1 MAITIR
7 KMSCPYDC
15 PSTCGLLAEIE
26 NGRIVKVKN
35 DKTHP
40 VSKNGICRKMQHYEQ
55 DIYSMDRLM
64 KPMRRVGKKGEG
76 KFEPISWNEAV
87 REITDHFKDIIEKW
101 GSEAILPCVYS
112 GVMSDIQRNCGDAF
126 FNRMGALE
134 LVKTLC
140 SSAKGAGYDAVV
152 GKTGCLEPT
161 ELNDSDL
168 YLIWSCNMAATRLQT
183 LADLQKP
190 ANRHKKKILIDV
202 YPNPTAAYCDQ
213 VITIKAGTDGA
224 LALAMMNVL
233 KNEHLVDKS
242 FVGKYTSGY
251 PEFAETLDAY
261 TTEWA
266 ESETGIPAEVIRQL
280 AREFGEAKAPAI
292 ILGSGNSRHGNGG
305 MTVRLITILSALTGA
320 WQHPGGGLCGCTPID
335 TDYVNK
341 SLITRPDFREKA
353 ARKININ
360 QIGQAL
366 AMEGKEA
373 VRGFYVYG
381 CNPANTVSDQQLILK
396 GLEREDLFTVVH
408 ERFMTDT
415 ARYADILLPATFS
428 VEQTDIYRA
437 YGYCTLGTGRKLV
450 DAPGECKSNWDT
462 FCLLAKGMGYS
473 EDYFDKS
480 EDEMLDI
487 LLSHPTKAIAETSD
501 EAKETLRQGGS
512 VVLPFSDHL
521 VFGTETGKMM
531 IVNEKLAEPMPH
543 YTADY
548 SAKCQDWPLHLVAAP
563 SVWSLNSTF
572 LDREQL
578 MTFRKGMTLWLNPE
592 DAKVRKIEDG
602 MSVIAFNELGEVQF
616 TACIDQR
623 VAVGN
628 AVSEGVFASHQTQN
642 GCGFNTLTHGRLSDI
657 GAATTMNDNRIDIRP
672 LSIEDS
678 R

>member
-112 GVMSDIQRNCGDAF
+112 GVMSDIQRSCGDAF

-261 TTEWA
+261 TPEWA

-473 EDYFDKS
+473 DDYFDRS

-521 VFGTETGKMM
+521 AFGTETGKMM

-578 MTFRKGMTLWLNPE
+578 MTSRKGMTLWLNPE

-628 AVSEGVFASHQTQN
+628 AV
-642 GCGFNTLTHGRLSDI
+642 
-657 GAATTMNDNRIDIRP
+657 
-672 LSIEDS
+672 
-678 R
+678 

>member
-112 GVMSDIQRNCGDAF
+112 GVMSDIQRSCGDAF

-261 TTEWA
+261 TPEWA

-353 ARKININ
+353 AKKININ

-473 EDYFDKS
+473 EDYFDRS

-487 LLSHPTKAIAETSD
+487 LLSHPTKAIAEISD

-521 VFGTETGKMM
+521 AFGTETGKMM

-578 MTFRKGMTLWLNPE
+578 MTSRKGMTLWLNPE

>member
-1 MAITIR
+1 MATTIH

-15 PSTCGLLAEIE
+15 PSTCGLEAEIE
-26 NGRIVKVKN
+26 DGRLIKVKN

-55 DIYSMDRLM
+55 DIYSADRLRT
-64 KPMRRVGKKGEG
+64 PLRRVGRKGEAQ
-76 KFEPISWNEAV
+76 FEPISWDEAV
-87 REITDHFKDIIEKW
+87 REITDQFKAIIEKW
-101 GSEAILPCVYS
+101 GAEAILPCVYS

-126 FNRMGALE
+126 FNRMGASE

-224 LALAMMNVL
+224 LALSMMHVL

-242 FVGKYTSGY
+242 FVEKYTSGY
-251 PEFAETLDAY
+251 PAFAETLDVY
-261 TTEWA
+261 TPEWA

-280 AREFGEAKAPAI
+280 AREFGQAKAPAI

-366 AMEGKEA
+366 AMEEKEA

-473 EDYFDKS
+473 EDYFDRS

-501 EAKETLRQGGS
+501 EAKKTLRQGGS

-521 VFGTETGKMM
+521 AFGTETGKMM

-578 MTFRKGMTLWLNPE
+578 MTSRKGMTLWLNPE

>member
-1 MAITIR
+1 MATTIH

-15 PSTCGLLAEIE
+15 PSTCGLEAEIE
-26 NGRIVKVKN
+26 DGRLIKVKN

-55 DIYSMDRLM
+55 DIYSADRLRT
-64 KPMRRVGKKGEG
+64 PLRRVGRKGEA
-76 KFEPISWNEAV
+76 KFEPISWDEAV
-87 REITDHFKDIIEKW
+87 REITDQFKAIIAKW
-101 GSEAILPCVYS
+101 GAEAILPCVYS

-126 FNRMGALE
+126 FNRMGASE

-183 LADLQKP
+183 LVDLQKP
-190 ANRHKKKILIDV
+190 VNRHKKKILIDV

-224 LALAMMNVL
+224 LALSMMHVL

-242 FVGKYTSGY
+242 FVEKYTSGY
-251 PEFAETLDAY
+251 PAFAETLDVY
-261 TTEWA
+261 TPEWA

-280 AREFGEAKAPAI
+280 AREFGQAKAPAI

-341 SLITRPDFREKA
+341 SLITRPDFRKKP

-381 CNPANTVSDQQLILK
+381 CNPANTVSDQQLIIR

-415 ARYADILLPATFS
+415 ARYADIVLPATFS

-437 YGYCTLGTGRKLV
+437 YGYCTLSTGRKLV
-450 DAPGECKSNWDT
+450 DAPGECRSNWDT
-462 FCLLAKGMGYS
+462 FCLLAKGMGY
-473 EDYFDKS
+473 EDDYFDRS
-480 EDEMLDI
+480 EDELLEV
-487 LLSHPTKAIAETSD
+487 LLSHPTRAIAETSD

-521 VFGTETGKMM
+521 GFGTETGKMM
-531 IVNEKLAEPMPH
+531 IVNEKLAEPMSH
-543 YTADY
+543 YTAGY
-548 SAKCQDWPLHLVAAP
+548 SGKCQDYPLHLVAAP

-578 MTFRKGMTLWLNPE
+578 MTSRKGMTLWLNPE

-623 VAVGN
+623 VAIGN

>member
-1 MAITIR
+1 
-7 KMSCPYDC
+7 MSCPYDC

-112 GVMSDIQRNCGDAF
+112 GVMSDIQRSCGDAF

-161 ELNDSDL
+161 ELNGSDL

-261 TTEWA
+261 TPEWA

-353 ARKININ
+353 AKKININ

-473 EDYFDKS
+473 EDYFDRS

-487 LLSHPTKAIAETSD
+487 LLSHPTKAIAEISD

-521 VFGTETGKMM
+521 AFGTETGKMM

-578 MTFRKGMTLWLNPE
+578 MTSRKGMTLWLNPE

>member
-261 TTEWA
+261 TPEWA

-381 CNPANTVSDQQLILK
+381 CNPANTISDQQLILK

-473 EDYFDKS
+473 EDYFDRS

-487 LLSHPTKAIAETSD
+487 LLSHPTKVIAETSD

-521 VFGTETGKMM
+521 AFGTETGKMM

-578 MTFRKGMTLWLNPE
+578 MTSRKGMTLWLNPE

>member
-112 GVMSDIQRNCGDAF
+112 GVMSDIQRSCGDAF

-261 TTEWA
+261 TPEWA

-341 SLITRPDFREKA
+341 SLITRPDFKEKA

-473 EDYFDKS
+473 DDYFDRS

-521 VFGTETGKMM
+521 AFGTETGKMM

-578 MTFRKGMTLWLNPE
+578 MTSRKGMTLWLNPE

-616 TACIDQR
+616 TACVDQR

>member
-242 FVGKYTSGY
+242 FVGNYTSGY

-366 AMEGKEA
+366 AVEGKEA

-473 EDYFDKS
+473 EDYFDRS

-521 VFGTETGKMM
+521 AFGTETGKMM

-578 MTFRKGMTLWLNPE
+578 MTSRKGMTLWLNPE

>member
-112 GVMSDIQRNCGDAF
+112 GVMSDIQRSCGDAF

-134 LVKTLC
+134 LVKTRC

-161 ELNDSDL
+161 ELNGSDL

-261 TTEWA
+261 TPEWA

-366 AMEGKEA
+366 AMEEKEA

-437 YGYCTLGTGRKLV
+437 YGYGTLGTGRKLV

-473 EDYFDKS
+473 EDYFDRS

-521 VFGTETGKMM
+521 AFGTETGKMM

-578 MTFRKGMTLWLNPE
+578 MTSRKGMTLWLNPE

>member
-112 GVMSDIQRNCGDAF
+112 GVMSDIQRSCGDAF

-261 TTEWA
+261 TPEWA

-473 EDYFDKS
+473 EDYFDRS

-521 VFGTETGKMM
+521 AFGTETGKMM

-578 MTFRKGMTLWLNPE
+578 MTSRKGMTLWLNPE

-657 GAATTMNDNRIDIRP
+657 GAATAMNDNRIDIRP

>member
-1 MAITIR
+1 
-7 KMSCPYDC
+7 MSCPYDC

-64 KPMRRVGKKGEG
+64 KPIRRVGKKGEG

-112 GVMSDIQRNCGDAF
+112 GVMSDIQRSCGDAF

-261 TTEWA
+261 TPEWA

-473 EDYFDKS
+473 EDYFDRS

-521 VFGTETGKMM
+521 AFGTETGKMM

-578 MTFRKGMTLWLNPE
+578 MTSRKGMTLWLNPE

-616 TACIDQR
+616 TACVDQR

>member
-1 MAITIR
+1 
-7 KMSCPYDC
+7 
-15 PSTCGLLAEIE
+15 
-26 NGRIVKVKN
+26 
-35 DKTHP
+35 
-40 VSKNGICRKMQHYEQ
+40 
-55 DIYSMDRLM
+55 
-64 KPMRRVGKKGEG
+64 
-76 KFEPISWNEAV
+76 
-87 REITDHFKDIIEKW
+87 
-101 GSEAILPCVYS
+101 
-112 GVMSDIQRNCGDAF
+112 
-126 FNRMGALE
+126 
-134 LVKTLC
+134 
-140 SSAKGAGYDAVV
+140 
-152 GKTGCLEPT
+152 
-161 ELNDSDL
+161 
-168 YLIWSCNMAATRLQT
+168 MAATRLQT

-224 LALAMMNVL
+224 LALSMMHVL

-242 FVGKYTSGY
+242 FVEKYTSGY
-251 PEFAETLDAY
+251 PAFAETLDVY
-261 TTEWA
+261 TPEWA

-341 SLITRPDFREKA
+341 SLITRSDFRKKP

-381 CNPANTVSDQQLILK
+381 CNPANTVSDQQLIIR

-415 ARYADILLPATFS
+415 ARYADIVLPATFS

-437 YGYCTLGTGRKLV
+437 YGYCTLSTGRKLV
-450 DAPGECKSNWDT
+450 DAPGECRSNWDT
-462 FCLLAKGMGYS
+462 FCLLAKGMGYAD
-473 EDYFDKS
+473 DYFDRS
-480 EDEMLDI
+480 ENEMLDI
-487 LLSHPTKAIAETSD
+487 LLSHPPRAIAETSD

-512 VVLPFSDHL
+512 IALPFSDHL
-521 VFGTETGKMM
+521 AFGTETGKML

-543 YTADY
+543 YTAGY
-548 SAKCQDWPLHLVAAP
+548 SGKCQDYPLHLVAAP

-572 LDREQL
+572 LDREHL
-578 MTFRKGMTLWLNPE
+578 MASRKEMTLWLNPE
-592 DAKVRKIEDG
+592 DAGTRQITDG
-602 MSVIAFNELGEVQF
+602 MPVMAFNELGEVQF
-616 TACIDQR
+616 TARVDDR
-623 VAVGN
+623 VAAGN
-628 AVSEGVFASHQTQN
+628 AVSEGIFAGHQTQN
-642 GCGFNTLTHGRLSDI
+642 GSGFNTLTHGRLSDN
-657 GAATTMNDNRIDIRP
+657 GAASFKRDNSLIRQKEKEKLRRQVLDDCAP
-672 LSIEDS
+672 EFRSFFTARQDLE
-678 R
+678 

>member
-261 TTEWA
+261 TPEWA

-366 AMEGKEA
+366 VMEGKEA

-473 EDYFDKS
+473 EDYFDRS

-521 VFGTETGKMM
+521 AFGTETGKMM

-578 MTFRKGMTLWLNPE
+578 MTSRKGMTLWLNPE

>member
-1 MAITIR
+1 MATTIH

-15 PSTCGLLAEIE
+15 PSTCGLEAEIE
-26 NGRIVKVKN
+26 DGRLIKVKN

-55 DIYSMDRLM
+55 DIYSADRLRT
-64 KPMRRVGKKGEG
+64 PLRRVGRKGEA
-76 KFEPISWNEAV
+76 KFKPISWDEAV
-87 REITDHFKDIIEKW
+87 REITDQFKAIIEKW
-101 GSEAILPCVYS
+101 GAEAILPCVYS

-126 FNRMGALE
+126 FNRMGASE

-213 VITIKAGTDGA
+213 VITIKAGTDGS
-224 LALAMMNVL
+224 LALSMMHVL

-242 FVGKYTSGY
+242 FVEKYTSGY
-251 PEFAETLDAY
+251 PAFAETLDVY
-261 TTEWA
+261 TPEWA

-280 AREFGEAKAPAI
+280 AREFGQAKAPAI
-292 ILGSGNSRHGNGG
+292 ILGSGNSRQGNGG

-341 SLITRPDFREKA
+341 SLITRPDFRKKP

-381 CNPANTVSDQQLILK
+381 CNPANTVSDQQLIIR

-415 ARYADILLPATFS
+415 ARYADIVLPATFS

-437 YGYCTLGTGRKLV
+437 YGYCTLSTGRKLV
-450 DAPGECKSNWDT
+450 DAPGECRSNWDT
-462 FCLLAKGMGYS
+462 FCLLAKGMGYAD
-473 EDYFDKS
+473 DYFDRS
-480 EDEMLDI
+480 ENEMLDI
-487 LLSHPTKAIAETSD
+487 LLSHPTRAIAETSD

-512 VVLPFSDHL
+512 IALPFSDHL
-521 VFGTETGKMM
+521 VFGTETGKML

-543 YTADY
+543 YTAGY
-548 SAKCQDWPLHLVAAP
+548 SGKCQDYPLHLVAAP

-572 LDREQL
+572 LDREHL
-578 MTFRKGMTLWLNPE
+578 MASRKEMTLWLNPE
-592 DAKVRKIEDG
+592 DAGTRQITDG
-602 MSVIAFNELGEVQF
+602 MPVMAFNELGEVQF
-616 TACIDQR
+616 TARVDDR
-623 VAVGN
+623 VAAGN
-628 AVSEGVFASHQTQN
+628 AVSEGIFAGHQTQN
-642 GCGFNTLTHGRLSDI
+642 GSGFNTLTHGRLSDI
-657 GAATTMNDNRIDIRP
+657 GAATTMNDNRVDVRP
-672 LSIEDS
+672 LQ
-678 R
+678 RV

>member
-112 GVMSDIQRNCGDAF
+112 GVMSDIQRSCGDAF

-261 TTEWA
+261 TPEWA
-266 ESETGIPAEVIRQL
+266 KSETGIPAEVIRQL

-341 SLITRPDFREKA
+341 SLITRPDFKEKA

-473 EDYFDKS
+473 EDYFDRS

-521 VFGTETGKMM
+521 AFGTETGKMM

-578 MTFRKGMTLWLNPE
+578 MTSRKGMTLWLNPE

-616 TACIDQR
+616 TACVDQR

>member
-112 GVMSDIQRNCGDAF
+112 GVMSDIQRSCGDAF

-261 TTEWA
+261 TPEWA

-341 SLITRPDFREKA
+341 SLITRSDFREKA

-473 EDYFDKS
+473 EDYFDRS

-521 VFGTETGKMM
+521 AFGTETGKMM

-578 MTFRKGMTLWLNPE
+578 MTSRKGMTLWLNPE

>member
-1 MAITIR
+1 
-7 KMSCPYDC
+7 MSCPYDC

-112 GVMSDIQRNCGDAF
+112 GVMSDIQRGCGDAF

-183 LADLQKP
+183 LADLQKS

-261 TTEWA
+261 TPEWA

-473 EDYFDKS
+473 EDYFDRS

-521 VFGTETGKMM
+521 AFGTETGKMM

-578 MTFRKGMTLWLNPE
+578 MTSRKGMTLWLNPE

>member
-112 GVMSDIQRNCGDAF
+112 GVMSDIQRSCGDAF

-161 ELNDSDL
+161 ELNGSDL

-261 TTEWA
+261 TPEWA

-366 AMEGKEA
+366 VMEGKEA

-473 EDYFDKS
+473 EDYFDRS

-521 VFGTETGKMM
+521 AFGTETGKMM

-578 MTFRKGMTLWLNPE
+578 MTSRKGMTLWLNPE

>member
-261 TTEWA
+261 TPEWA

-366 AMEGKEA
+366 AVEGKEA

-381 CNPANTVSDQQLILK
+381 CNPANTVSDQQLILQ

-473 EDYFDKS
+473 EDYFDRS

-521 VFGTETGKMM
+521 AFGTETGKMM

-578 MTFRKGMTLWLNPE
+578 MTSRKGMTLWLNPE

-602 MSVIAFNELGEVQF
+602 MSVIAFNELQF

>member
-261 TTEWA
+261 TPEWA

-381 CNPANTVSDQQLILK
+381 CNPANTVSDQQLILQ

-473 EDYFDKS
+473 EDYFDRS

-521 VFGTETGKMM
+521 AFGTETGKMM

-578 MTFRKGMTLWLNPE
+578 MTSRKGMTLWLNPE

>member
-112 GVMSDIQRNCGDAF
+112 GVMSDIQRSCGDAF

-168 YLIWSCNMAATRLQT
+168 YMIWSCNMAATRLQT

-261 TTEWA
+261 TPEWA

-473 EDYFDKS
+473 EDYFDRS

-521 VFGTETGKMM
+521 AFGTETGKMM

-578 MTFRKGMTLWLNPE
+578 MTSRKGMTLWLNPE

>member
-112 GVMSDIQRNCGDAF
+112 GVISDIQRSCGDAF

-261 TTEWA
+261 TPEWA

-341 SLITRPDFREKA
+341 SLITRPNFREKA

-473 EDYFDKS
+473 EDYFDRS

-521 VFGTETGKMM
+521 AFGTETGKMM

-578 MTFRKGMTLWLNPE
+578 MTSRKGMTLWLNPE

>member
-112 GVMSDIQRNCGDAF
+112 GVMSDIQRSCGDAF

-261 TTEWA
+261 TPEWA

-341 SLITRPDFREKA
+341 SLITRPNFREKA

-396 GLEREDLFTVVH
+396 GLEREDLFTVVY

-473 EDYFDKS
+473 EDYFDRS

-521 VFGTETGKMM
+521 AFGTETGKMM

-578 MTFRKGMTLWLNPE
+578 MTSRKGMTLWLNPE

>member
-112 GVMSDIQRNCGDAF
+112 GVMSDIQRSCGDAF

-261 TTEWA
+261 TPEWV

-335 TDYVNK
+335 KDYVNK

-473 EDYFDKS
+473 EDYFDRS

-521 VFGTETGKMM
+521 AFGTETGKMM

-578 MTFRKGMTLWLNPE
+578 MTSRKGMTLWLNPE

>member
-1 MAITIR
+1 
-7 KMSCPYDC
+7 MSCPYDC

-251 PEFAETLDAY
+251 PEFAETLDGY
-261 TTEWA
+261 TPEWA

-353 ARKININ
+353 ARQININ

>member
-112 GVMSDIQRNCGDAF
+112 GVMSDIQRSCGDAF

-168 YLIWSCNMAATRLQT
+168 YMIWSCNMAATRLQT

-261 TTEWA
+261 TPEWA

-280 AREFGEAKAPAI
+280 AREFGQAKAPAI

-473 EDYFDKS
+473 EDYFDRS

-521 VFGTETGKMM
+521 AFGTETGKMM

-578 MTFRKGMTLWLNPE
+578 MTSRKGMTLWLNPE

>member
-261 TTEWA
+261 TPEWV

-335 TDYVNK
+335 KDYVNK

-473 EDYFDKS
+473 EDYFDRS

-521 VFGTETGKMM
+521 AFGTETGKMM

-578 MTFRKGMTLWLNPE
+578 MTSRKGMTLWLNPE

>member
-1 MAITIR
+1 
-7 KMSCPYDC
+7 MSCPYDC

-112 GVMSDIQRNCGDAF
+112 GVMSDIQRSCGDAF

-161 ELNDSDL
+161 ELNGSDL

-261 TTEWA
+261 TPEWA

-473 EDYFDKS
+473 EDYFDRS

-521 VFGTETGKMM
+521 AFGTETGKMM

-563 SVWSLNSTF
+563 SMWSLNSTF

-578 MTFRKGMTLWLNPE
+578 MTSRKGMTLWLNPE

>member
-1 MAITIR
+1 MAVTIH

-15 PSTCGLLAEIE
+15 PSTCGLEAEIE
-26 NGRIVKVKN
+26 DGRIIKVKN

-55 DIYSMDRLM
+55 DIYSKDRLTT
-64 KPMRRVGKKGEG
+64 PMRRVGRKGEAE
-76 KFEPISWNEAV
+76 FEPISWEEAIK
-87 REITDHFKDIIEKW
+87 EITDHFKTIIAEW
-101 GSEAILPCVYS
+101 GPEAILPCVYS

-126 FNRMGALE
+126 FNKMGASE

-140 SSAKGAGYDAVV
+140 SSAKGAGYEAVV
-152 GKTGCLEPT
+152 GKTGCLEPA
-161 ELNDSDL
+161 ELNHSDL
-168 YLIWSCNMAATRLQT
+168 YIIWSCNMAATRLQT

-213 VITIKAGTDGA
+213 VISIKAGTDGA
-224 LALAMMNVL
+224 LALAMMHVL
-233 KNEHLVDKS
+233 KNEDLVDKS
-242 FVGKYTSGY
+242 FVEKYTSGY
-251 PEFAETLDAY
+251 PEFAETLNAY
-261 TTEWA
+261 TPEWA
-266 ESETGIPAEVIRQL
+266 EGETGVPAEVIRQL
-280 AREFGEAKAPAI
+280 AREFGQAKAPAI

-341 SLITRPDFREKA
+341 SLLTRPDFREKP

-366 AMEGKEA
+366 SMTGQEA

-381 CNPANTVSDQQLILK
+381 CNPANTVSDQQLIIR

-437 YGYCTLGTGRKLV
+437 YGYCTLSTGRKLV

-462 FCLLAKGMGYS
+462 FCLLAKGMGYE
-473 EDYFDKS
+473 EDYFDRS
-480 EDEMLDI
+480 EDEMLDL
-487 LLSHPTKAIAETSD
+487 LLSHPTKAIAETSE
-501 EAKETLRQGGS
+501 EARETLRKGGS
-512 VVLPFSDHL
+512 IVLPFSDHL
-521 VFGTETGKMM
+521 VFGTEIGKMM
-531 IVNEKLAEPMPH
+531 IVNEKLEEPMPH
-543 YTADY
+543 YTRDY
-548 SAKCQDWPLHLVAAP
+548 SGKYQDWPLHLVAAP

-572 LDREQL
+572 LDREHL
-578 MTFRKGMTLWLNPE
+578 MTSRKDMTLWLNPE
-592 DAKVRKIEDG
+592 DAAKRQITDG
-602 MSVIAFNELGEVQF
+602 MAVTAFNELGEVQF
-616 TACIDQR
+616 TACVDAR
-623 VAVGN
+623 VAVGTV
-628 AVSEGVFASHQTQN
+628 VSEGIFANHQTK
-642 GCGFNTLTHGRLSDI
+642 GGKSFNTLTHGRLSDI
-657 GAATTMNDNRIDIRP
+657 GAATTMNDNRVEVR
-672 LSIEDS
+672 
-678 R
+678 RV

>member
-261 TTEWA
+261 TPEWA

-366 AMEGKEA
+366 VMEGKEA

-473 EDYFDKS
+473 EDYFDRS

-487 LLSHPTKAIAETSD
+487 LLSHPTKAIADTSD

-521 VFGTETGKMM
+521 AFGTETGKMM

-548 SAKCQDWPLHLVAAP
+548 SAKCQEWPLHLVAAP

-578 MTFRKGMTLWLNPE
+578 MTSRKGMTLWLNPE

>member
-112 GVMSDIQRNCGDAF
+112 GVMSDIQRSCGDAF

-261 TTEWA
+261 TPEWA

-341 SLITRPDFREKA
+341 SLITRPNFREKA

-473 EDYFDKS
+473 EDYFDRS

-521 VFGTETGKMM
+521 AFGTETGKMM
-531 IVNEKLAEPMPH
+531 IVNEKLAVPMPH

-578 MTFRKGMTLWLNPE
+578 MTSRKGMTLWLNPE

>member
-112 GVMSDIQRNCGDAF
+112 GVMSDIQRSCGDAF

-261 TTEWA
+261 TSEWA

-366 AMEGKEA
+366 VMEGKEA

-450 DAPGECKSNWDT
+450 DALGECKSNWDT

-473 EDYFDKS
+473 EDYFDRS

-521 VFGTETGKMM
+521 AFGTETGKMM

-578 MTFRKGMTLWLNPE
+578 MTSRKGMTLWLNPE

>member
-261 TTEWA
+261 TPEWA
-266 ESETGIPAEVIRQL
+266 ESETGIPAEVIQQL
-280 AREFGEAKAPAI
+280 ARKFGEAKAPAI

-381 CNPANTVSDQQLILK
+381 CNPASTVSDQQLILK

-462 FCLLAKGMGYS
+462 FCLLATGMGYS
-473 EDYFDKS
+473 DDYFDRS

-487 LLSHPTKAIAETSD
+487 LLSHPTKAIAETSN
-501 EAKETLRQGGS
+501 EVKETLRQGGS

-521 VFGTETGKMM
+521 AFGTETGKMM

-578 MTFRKGMTLWLNPE
+578 MTSRKGMTLWLNPE

-628 AVSEGVFASHQTQN
+628 AVSEGVFASYQTQN